1 MLVLSRKVQESI
13 RIGDDIEITV
23 VQVSGN
29 RVRLAISAP
38 ATCKVMRTELISADS
53 ASQAGVLADEP
64 DDSSASARPAAPR
77 AAFVRPRGQREPGQ
91 GCFTKPRSSRMSW
104 APGDEAQVSRPCRKV
119 DSERR
124 PASSVAE

>member
-13 RIGDDIEITV
+13 RIGDEIEITV

-38 ATCKVMRTELISADS
+38 ATCKVMRTELISADTD
-53 ASQAGVLADEP
+53 SQAKVQADER
-64 DDSSASARPAAPR
+64 DGGSGSARPAAPR
-77 AAFVRPRGQREPGQ
+77 SAFVRPPGQCEPGQ
-91 GCFTKPRSSRMSW
+91 RRFTKPGSSRMSW
-104 APGDEAQVSRPCRKV
+104 APGDEAPVRRPRRKV

-124 PASSVAE
+124 PVSSVSE